1 MPLFK
6 HMSKT
11 SKQEESYASFVA
23 SVVQHIL
30 ETTGTGGVAGVESSM
45 GTMRYQDKP
54 PAPLDL
60 KLEPANIKT
69 IPSIYKNLVPT
80 RSVVSKE
87 NFNYDKSRGE
97 RLVQDQY
104 AKTAEWLKAIMQG
117 QARAKKEELSMQK
130 KALELTGVQNA
141 QKLDFE
147 KQKLGL
153 DAKRMAL
160 KAKFAASK
168 PQTVTKQK

>member
-6 HMSKT
+6 VMAT
-11 SKQEESYASFVA
+11 TIQQEEAYSDFVTHLA
-23 SVVQHIL
+23 VRIL
-30 ETTGTGGVAGVESSM
+30 ETTGTGGVAGMESSM
-45 GTMRYQDKP
+45 GTMRYQEKP
-54 PAPLDL
+54 PPPLDL

-69 IPSIYKNLVPT
+69 IPSIHKNLVPT
-80 RSVVSKE
+80 KNVVSKE

-117 QARAKKEELSMQK
+117 QARAKKEEFSMQK

-168 PQTVTKQK
+168 PQTATKQK